1 MILFEICQR
10 VWKTVKCQGKIREKS
25 GNLEVDDKWQPW
37 SVEQNIL
44 LFLFHFRI
52 KETLRVP
59 PDHTFG
65 ILVKP
70 DEYGA
75 GDLMHM
81 RGPGQYLRGKERQRG
96 VLAAIRQHLKK
107 SNYHNFEDLLAAF
120 KHYDK
125 VHKF

>member
-1 MILFEICQR
+1 M
-10 VWKTVKCQGKIREKS
+10 
-25 GNLEVDDKWQPW
+25 
-37 SVEQNIL
+37 
-44 LFLFHFRI
+44 
-52 KETLRVP
+52 P

-81 RGPGQYLRGKERQRG
+81 RGPGQYLRGKDRQRG

-107 SNYHNFEDLLAAF
+107 ANYHNFEDLLAAF

-125 VHKF
+125 VGVLAKIRKHWHNMIRSVYQYARSTDV

>member
-1 MILFEICQR
+1 M
-10 VWKTVKCQGKIREKS
+10 
-25 GNLEVDDKWQPW
+25 
-37 SVEQNIL
+37 SVEENI
-44 LFLFHFRI
+44 FLIFFFFFLIFRI

-125 VHKF
+125 VILL